1 MSDLPE
7 VLSSLDHKPMQVI
20 KPRRLCAPWLREHHD
35 MQQKIYVLRGTTFGE
50 VSPKMDLKL

>member
-20 KPRRLCAPWLREHHD
+20 KPSRLYAPWLREHLD

-50 VSPKMDLKL
+50 VSPKMD